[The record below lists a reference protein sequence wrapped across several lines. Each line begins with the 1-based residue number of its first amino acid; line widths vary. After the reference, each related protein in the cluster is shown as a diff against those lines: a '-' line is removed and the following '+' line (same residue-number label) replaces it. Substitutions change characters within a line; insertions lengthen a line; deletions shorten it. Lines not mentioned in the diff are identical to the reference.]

1 MTKRIQQTISPIDAS
16 IYAERQLATPQQIET
31 TLAKAVAAQ
40 TAWRRVPVS
49 ERSAICRRM
58 KDWLVEN
65 ADEIGKEL
73 TWQIGRPIAY
83 SPFELR
89 RGFNERVNYLC
100 DIAEHELADI
110 ALEPKENFQRFIRR
124 EPLGTVLVLAPWNY
138 PWLASVNAVV
148 PAILAG
154 NSVVLKIAPQT
165 PLVAERYF
173 EAFMAAGLPEGVFQF
188 LHIDHDQVAE
198 VIKDSRIGFVAFTG
212 SVAGGH
218 AVQRAAS
225 ERFIATGLE
234 LGGKDPAYVR
244 PDLNAANL
252 EAAIENLVD
261 GAMFNSGQSCC
272 AVERIYVHQDVYD
285 RFVEGAVELTR
296 QYKLGN
302 PLEDGVT
309 LGPMVRTDAADKARA
324 HIAEALSKGATALID
339 ESLFPVSKAGTPY
352 LAPQILVNVDHSMLV
367 MTEETFAP
375 VVGIMPVKDDDEAIR
390 LMNDSKYGLT
400 ASIWTSDVDAALR
413 IGDRIETGTF
423 YMNRCDYLDPA
434 LAWVGVKDS
443 GRGCTLSKLGFEA
456 FTRPKS
462 FHLRLSL

>member
-1 MTKRIQQTISPIDAS
+1 MTEQMQKTISPIDGS
-16 IYAERQLATPQQIET
+16 VYAERQLATSQQIET

-40 TAWRRVPVS
+40 TKWRQMPVS
-49 ERSAICRRM
+49 ERAAICLRM
-58 KDWLVEN
+58 KDWLVEHS
-65 ADEIGKEL
+65 DEIGKEL

-89 RGFNERVNYLC
+89 RGFNERVNFMC
-100 DIAEHELADI
+100 EIAERELADI
-110 ALEPKENFQRFIRR
+110 AIEPKENFMRFIRR
-124 EPLGTVLVLAPWNY
+124 EPVGTVLVLAPWNY

-165 PLVAERYF
+165 PLVAERYA
-173 EAFMAAGLPEGVFQF
+173 EAFAAAGLPEGVFQF

-198 VIKDSRIGFVAFTG
+198 VIKDPRIGFVAFTG

-244 PDLNAANL
+244 PDANL
-252 EAAIENLVD
+252 AGAIENLVD

-272 AVERIYVHQDVYD
+272 AIERIYVHQDVYNQ
-285 RFVEGAVELTR
+285 FVEGAVELTKR
-296 QYKLGN
+296 YKLGN
-302 PLEDGVT
+302 PLEDDIT

-324 HIAEALSKGATALID
+324 HIAEALQKGAKALLD
-339 ESLFPVSKAGTPY
+339 ESLFPISKAGTPY
-352 LAPQILVNVDHSMLV
+352 LAPQILVNVDHSMLL

-375 VVGIMPVKDDDEAIR
+375 VVGIMPVKNDEEAIR

-413 IGDRIETGTF
+413 IGDQIETGTF

-434 LAWVGVKDS
+434 LAWAGVKDS